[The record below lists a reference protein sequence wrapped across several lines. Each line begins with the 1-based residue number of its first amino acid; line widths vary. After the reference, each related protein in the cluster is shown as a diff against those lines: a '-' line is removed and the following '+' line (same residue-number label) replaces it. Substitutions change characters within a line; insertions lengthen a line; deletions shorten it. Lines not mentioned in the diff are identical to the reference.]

1 MANHTTGSG
10 LLRRLICLFGA
21 LALLA
26 CSLARE
32 SYGWVSL
39 TQSATNTFVLQ
50 EADGVVR
57 LIKYEQGTEIR
68 LANAVYDLYRADGT
82 RLPGRYTTNADG
94 EIRIGQLAPG
104 EYFFR
109 EVSTPYGYDFATAE
123 NALPF
128 TVTAET
134 AGEVQLTAENVRRLA
149 SLTISKQVSGSLS
162 DPDRGFAF
170 RVRIGSDPQATF
182 LWQLYDAAGNPAGSP
197 RTLQNGGEITLS
209 AGQSAEIADLPV
221 GTAYAVTETAGEG
234 YAVQSTGASGTILQQ
249 GSRAVFVNTE
259 LPPAVPRT
267 GTLTI
272 TKQVLPATPET
283 ATAETATPETSAPEY
298 FTFRVEIGTDPAAE
312 YSYTID
318 GGEPQTLRS
327 GGTLTLQ
334 DGQSAVF
341 AELPAGTWYQVT
353 EDFPAEYAVTAT
365 GSTGTVTPEG
375 VQALFVNSSR
385 RPDPVPAGL
394 SIRKE
399 LSAGAA
405 DDGTRFA
412 FRVEIG
418 TDPAAEYSYTID
430 GGEPQTL
437 HSGDTLTL
445 SPGQTA
451 VFAGLTAGTPYTVT
465 ELSPDGYQVA
475 SENATGTLAEG
486 GTLARFVNTPP
497 ATAETATLT
506 VEKTVTGTSAAPAQ
520 RFAMTVV
527 LGEDPARE
535 YTYIMYNADGV
546 PEDSPRTLHSGDTI
560 TLAHGEKAVFSGLP
574 VGLSYAVEEQDL
586 FADGYLTLTTG
597 SAGTIPAEGTTA
609 RFENRY
615 VGAQPDPE
623 TIRLSGTKQWDHG
636 ELPESSRP
644 DQVTLYALLGQVIV
658 AQQTVTADQDWQY
671 SFDLPRYLADG
682 SQAVY
687 TITEQPVAGYEA
699 EYAPPVTDADGNV
712 TQDIT
717 NHAVSGAACY
727 TLTLTK
733 QIAGDTPATP
743 ETFTFTLT
751 PDDPANPMPADT
763 QNGSAS
769 VQITGAGQASFDSLC
784 FAAEGSYGY
793 SIRELSG
800 GAAGYRYDLA
810 VYHLT
815 VEARLQEGRIHL
827 TASLTGA
834 DGQPCDQV
842 RFVNTYTAETTPS
855 TPTPTPGATP
865 APQAGQST
873 PAPTAT
879 AAPAMQVPQTG
890 DSFPLWQTAALA
902 GISLAALAALW
913 LLRRR
918 SGHLR

>member
-1 MANHTTGSG
+1 M
-10 LLRRLICLFGA
+10 
-21 LALLA
+21 
-26 CSLARE
+26 
-32 SYGWVSL
+32 
-39 TQSATNTFVLQ
+39 
-50 EADGVVR
+50 
-57 LIKYEQGTEIR
+57 
-68 LANAVYDLYRADGT
+68 
-82 RLPGRYTTNADG
+82 
-94 EIRIGQLAPG
+94 
-104 EYFFR
+104 
-109 EVSTPYGYDFATAE
+109 
-123 NALPF
+123 
-128 TVTAET
+128 
-134 AGEVQLTAENVRRLA
+134 
-149 SLTISKQVSGSLS
+149 
-162 DPDRGFAF
+162 
-170 RVRIGSDPQATF
+170 
-182 LWQLYDAAGNPAGSP
+182 
-197 RTLQNGGEITLS
+197 
-209 AGQSAEIADLPV
+209 
-221 GTAYAVTETAGEG
+221 
-234 YAVQSTGASGTILQQ
+234 
-249 GSRAVFVNTE
+249 
-259 LPPAVPRT
+259 
-267 GTLTI
+267 
-272 TKQVLPATPET
+272 
-283 ATAETATPETSAPEY
+283 
-298 FTFRVEIGTDPAAE
+298 
-312 YSYTID
+312 
-318 GGEPQTLRS
+318 
-327 GGTLTLQ
+327 
-334 DGQSAVF
+334 
-341 AELPAGTWYQVT
+341 
-353 EDFPAEYAVTAT
+353 
-365 GSTGTVTPEG
+365 
-375 VQALFVNSSR
+375 
-385 RPDPVPAGL
+385 
-394 SIRKE
+394 
-399 LSAGAA
+399 
-405 DDGTRFA
+405 
-412 FRVEIG
+412 
-418 TDPAAEYSYTID
+418 
-430 GGEPQTL
+430 
-437 HSGDTLTL
+437 
-445 SPGQTA
+445 
-451 VFAGLTAGTPYTVT
+451 
-465 ELSPDGYQVA
+465 
-475 SENATGTLAEG
+475 
-486 GTLARFVNTPP
+486 
-497 ATAETATLT
+497 
-506 VEKTVTGTSAAPAQ
+506 TGTSAAPAQ

-574 VGLSYAVEEQDL
+574 VGLSYAVAEQDL

-597 SAGTIPAEGTTA
+597 SAGIIPAEGATA

-793 SIRELSG
+793 TIRELSG
-800 GAAGYRYDLA
+800 GAAGYRYDPA

-815 VEARLQEGRIHL
+815 VEARLQEGCIHL

-855 TPTPTPGATP
+855 TPTPTPGA
-865 APQAGQST
+865 T